1 MTTRPIRFCCALVS
15 VIVLA
20 MTATAPADRVRNSLG
35 MALVEIPAGSFLT
48 GGTGGEFDELP
59 ARRVSISTAFG
70 MGATEVT
77 NTQYEQF
84 DPAHRALRGKDG
96 LSKADDEAVIFVSW
110 DEATA
115 FCKWLGEREGVPY
128 RLPTEAEWEY
138 ACRAGTATPF
148 NTGDKPPAGVP
159 ANEGAKW
166 YAEAV
171 PTCVGRGKANGFGLF
186 DMHGNVAEW
195 CADWYGPYVEG
206 AANDP
211 VGPAAGEFR
220 VIRGG
225 SHSTLPFYCRSA
237 NRGASLPGD
246 RSWLIGFRVVRGEVL
261 RSVPTPPPP
270 LKRWAL
276 GVSQEKYDWKAHAP
290 DSSKPYF
297 VGPIPFVK
305 IPPNSDGPLY
315 SKHNHVPDIVA
326 CPNGDLLA
334 TFYTCRDEAGREL
347 AVAATRLRRGEK
359 EWEPADIFYKAADR
373 NMHATAL
380 WTDGKGTLYHFNGLS
395 VGHGW
400 GALALIV
407 RTSADSGATWGG
419 PTWISREH
427 QWRNMPI
434 AGVFGTADGKIVLA
448 CDATPEQEGG
458 TALHVSADGGKTWVD
473 PGLGTVP
480 LRPDTYAPGV
490 VGGSIAGIH
499 AGVCELPDGR
509 WMALGRGNAIN
520 GHMPK
525 SISSDGG
532 KTWHYSDSGLPP
544 VTNGQRLVLKRLAEG
559 PLLLVSFANEPM
571 PFPDGHGGAIQGTG
585 LFAALSDDNGD
596 TWPTRRLLTPGHGTY
611 DGRGWTG
618 PFTATPTA
626 AEPAGYLAAT
636 QSPDGVVQLLSSGL
650 HYRFNAA
657 WVRAAGRS

>member
-1 MTTRPIRFCCALVS
+1 MISRPIVFCCALLS
-15 VIVLA
+15 VMVLT
-20 MTATAPADRVRNSLG
+20 MTAPAATADNSVG
-35 MALVEIPAGSFLT
+35 IKLVEIPAGSFVM
-48 GGTGGEFDELP
+48 GGAGGDFDELP
-59 ARRVSISTAFG
+59 AHRVTISKPFR

-77 NTQYEQF
+77 NAQYEQF
-84 DPAHRALRGKDG
+84 DPEHRKLRGKDG
-96 LSKADDEAVIFVSW
+96 LSKEDAEAVIFISW

-115 FCKWLGEREGVPY
+115 FCKWLGEKEGVPY
-128 RLPTEAEWEY
+128 RLPTEAEWEH
-138 ACRAGTATPF
+138 ACRAGAATPF
-148 NTGDKPPAGVP
+148 STGEKPPAGVP
-159 ANEGAKW
+159 QNEGAKW
-166 YAEAV
+166 YAEAA
-171 PTCVGRGKANGFGLF
+171 PTFVGRGKPNSFGLF
-186 DMHGNVAEW
+186 DLHGNVAEW
-195 CADWYGPYVEG
+195 CADWYEPYPAGDVT
-206 AANDP
+206 DP

-220 VIRGG
+220 VVRGG

-237 NRGASLPGD
+237 NRAADLPGD
-246 RSWLIGFRVVRGEVL
+246 RNWLVGFRVVQGEVPKTAP
-261 RSVPTPPPP
+261 SAPAP

-276 GVSQEKYDWKAHAP
+276 EVSQGKCDWGEHAP

-297 VGPIPFVK
+297 EGPIPFVK
-305 IPPNSDGPLY
+305 IPPGSDGPLY

-326 CPNGDLLA
+326 CANGDLLA

-347 AVAATRLRRGEK
+347 AVAATRLRRGAT
-359 EWEPADIFYKAADR
+359 EWELADVFYKAADR

-380 WTDGKGTLYHFNGLS
+380 WSDGRGTLYHFNGLS

-407 RTSADSGATWGG
+407 RTSTDSGATWGE

-427 QWRNMPI
+427 GWRNMPI
-434 AGVFGTADGKIVLA
+434 AGVFQTTDGKIVLA

-458 TALHVSADGGKTWVD
+458 TAVHVSADGGKTWVD

-480 LRPDTYAPGV
+480 LRPEKYGPEV

-499 AGVCELPDGR
+499 AGVCELADGR

-520 GHMPK
+520 GHMPR

-544 VTNGQRLVLKRLAEG
+544 ISNGQRLVLKRLAEG

-571 PFPDGHGGAIQGTG
+571 EFPDRHGGTMMGTG
-585 LFAALSDDNGD
+585 MFAALSDDGGE
-596 TWPTRRLLTPGHGTY
+596 TWPTRRLLTPGSGTF

-618 PFTATPTA
+618 EFTATPTK

-636 QSPDGVVQLLSSGL
+636 QSPDGVIQLLSSGL
-650 HYRFNAA
+650 HYRFNSA
-657 WVRAAGRS
+657 WVRAAEGSK